1 MLGYPPKSGRQASFR
16 SVIIPLRMNFLGF
29 GPNGNVNVTFDPAAA
44 VNNIV
49 HSPMF
54 QNAQFVN
61 GYGQFGEMMPRAA
74 F

>member
-1 MLGYPPKSGRQASFR
+1 
-16 SVIIPLRMNFLGF
+16 MNFLGF